1 MDKTLKLKIV
11 TPEETYLD
19 DIDVESITILTTAG
33 KITVYSN
40 HAPIVSTLVIGNMK
54 YTINNVTKYIHLH
67 RGILKIS
74 HNQVKIIT
82 QRLYEVDE
90 NGQRL

>member
-1 MDKTLKLKIV
+1 MEKKLKLKII
-11 TPEETYLD
+11 TPEETFLD
-19 DIDVESITILTTAG
+19 DVEVESITIVTTAG
-33 KITVYSN
+33 SITVYAN

-54 YTINNVTKYIHLH
+54 YVNNNETKHIHLH

-90 NGQRL
+90 KGQRI